1 MPSSSEKPADKRLA
15 LDELDEKFAAF
26 QALRKSDSAA
36 ADEILAAL
44 GASDEVDRDIVL
56 ELSSRRPLAYPGRFD
71 EAHHLV
77 VRSLEVL
84 DRNGSR
90 PVSVRGLGPLGPI
103 AAFLIQQV
111 AQFIVR
117 THQASLADAMKNLY
131 ACREANAS
139 RDDPAKRMLTVV
151 CYQMERLTPGSGE
164 MRREPRHSCFVALV
178 VDPARDTLL
187 VDQRKRWQHRRLI
200 APNIRWCCSVGFDW

>member
-1 MPSSSEKPADKRLA
+1 MPPSSAKPADKRLA

-56 ELSSRRPLAYPGRFD
+56 ELSSRRPLAYPERFD
-71 EAHHLV
+71 EAHHLA

-84 DRNGSR
+84 GRNGSR

-103 AAFLIQQV
+103 AAFLIQQL

-117 THQASLADAMKNLY
+117 THQASLADAMKNLS
-131 ACREANAS
+131 ARPEANAS
-139 RDDPAKRMLTVV
+139 RDDPAKRMLTVAR
-151 CYQMERLTPGSGE
+151 YQMERLTPGF
-164 MRREPRHSCFVALV
+164 RRNALGASAV
-178 VDPARDTLL
+178 LL
-187 VDQRKRWQHRRLI
+187 
-200 APNIRWCCSVGFDW
+200 CCPGC